1 MKTYEILF
9 DILSRESDYI
19 SGEKLAQEL
28 GISRTSIWKAIQR
41 LEKEGVHIESV
52 KNKGYKLLS
61 GDLLIA
67 EKIEETAPIQVSFN
81 PNCKSTQLDAKAGV
95 EAGKPANTLYLAS
108 SQSAG
113 RGRFS
118 RNYFAPDQGGIYM
131 SLHLKPNLPFQQI
144 PAYTILTAGAIYK
157 AIKDLTL
164 MEMDIKWVNDIYYK
178 GKKIAGILTEAI
190 TSVETGLVTDVIIGV
205 GINFTISDFP
215 KELKNKAASLF
226 HEKQPITRNEL
237 IAEIWKD
244 FYECDPDELI
254 YLYKQHSLVL
264 GRTVTFC
271 RNDKGYK
278 GVAKE
283 ISDSGQLLVQLD
295 TGQEMWLNSGEVS
308 LTSW

>member
-1 MKTYEILF
+1 
-9 DILSRESDYI
+9 
-19 SGEKLAQEL
+19 
-28 GISRTSIWKAIQR
+28 
-41 LEKEGVHIESV
+41 
-52 KNKGYKLLS
+52 
-61 GDLLIA
+61 
-67 EKIEETAPIQVSFN
+67 
-81 PNCKSTQLDAKAGV
+81 
-95 EAGKPANTLYLAS
+95 
-108 SQSAG
+108 
-113 RGRFS
+113 
-118 RNYFAPDQGGIYM
+118 
-131 SLHLKPNLPFQQI
+131 
-144 PAYTILTAGAIYK
+144 
-157 AIKDLTL
+157 

-205 GINFTISDFP
+205 GINFAISDFP

-237 IAEIWKD
+237 IAEIWKN
-244 FYECDPDELI
+244 FYECEPDELI

-271 RNDKGYK
+271 QNDKDYK

-295 TGQEMWLNSGEVS
+295 TGQEMWLNSGEIS